1 MGLKEGGYVKKIVKA
16 WIHQIIEFDSEEE
29 YNKYADEISKNG
41 KKWDA
46 SLVIDE
52 KTGKVTATVR
62 KQYNNNAFPDDEKEG
77 EESV

>member
-1 MGLKEGGYVKKIVKA
+1 MKKIVKA
-16 WIHQIIEFDSEEE
+16 WIQQIIEFDSEEE

-41 KKWDA
+41 KKWNA
-46 SLVIDE
+46 SLLIDE
-52 KTGKVTATVR
+52 KAGKVTATVR

>member
-1 MGLKEGGYVKKIVKA
+1 MKKIVKA
-16 WIHQIIEFDSEEE
+16 WIQQIIEFDSEEE

-52 KTGKVTATVR
+52 KIGKVTATVR

-77 EESV
+77 EK

>member
-1 MGLKEGGYVKKIVKA
+1 MGLKEGDYVKKIVKA
-16 WIHQIIEFDSEEE
+16 WIQQIIEFDSEEE

-52 KTGKVTATVR
+52 KTGKVTAIVR

-77 EESV
+77 EK

>member
-16 WIHQIIEFDSEEE
+16 WVQQIIEFDSEEE

>member
-16 WIHQIIEFDSEEE
+16 WIQQIIEFDSEEE

-46 SLVIDE
+46 SLLIDE

-62 KQYNNNAFPDDEKEG
+62 KQYKQ
-77 EESV
+77 

>member
-1 MGLKEGGYVKKIVKA
+1 MKKIVKA
-16 WIHQIIEFDSEEE
+16 WVQQIIEFDSEEE

-46 SLVIDE
+46 LLVIDE

-77 EESV
+77 EK

>member
-16 WIHQIIEFDSEEE
+16 WIQQIIEFDSEEE

-46 SLVIDE
+46 SLLIDE

-62 KQYNNNAFPDDEKEG
+62 KQYNNNTFPDDEKEG

>member
-16 WIHQIIEFDSEEE
+16 WVQQIIEFDSEEE

-46 SLVIDE
+46 LLVIDE

-77 EESV
+77 EK

>member
-1 MGLKEGGYVKKIVKA
+1 MKKIVKA
-16 WIHQIIEFDSEEE
+16 WIQQIIEFDSEEE

-46 SLVIDE
+46 PSLLIDE

-77 EESV
+77 EK